1 MPEDATHKYLL
12 KVERLKELLVTR
24 ANGGTPDEKEYA
36 DLRRELV
43 TIQPIREALPEFVR
57 RCTTIREFWHFI
69 KNMFETEKYRRRTEY
84 LQREFEPILSWLE
97 GGSHPGDAKP
107 RNAATSRK
115 ETGMIKVLL
124 LSANPL
130 DARLK
135 IDAEFRAIDAKVRA
149 SDYRDHVQLILHG
162 AVRLEDIPGL
172 LMRHKPHVI
181 HFSGHGDASGIE
193 LTTADGSSKVVP
205 PNALADIF
213 KALKDSVR
221 VVLLNACDSAPQ
233 AEAIVNVIDCAVGMD
248 DEIDDDAAVAF
259 AAAFYEALGYGQ
271 SVQTAFDLALVQLTG
286 AGEDGSLAKLHKRR
300 GVKPSDI
307 VLVAPASPR

>member
-1 MPEDATHKYLL
+1 MPENATYRYLL

-43 TIQPIREALPEFVR
+43 TILPIREALPEFVR

-69 KNMFETEKYRRRTEY
+69 KDMFETGKYRRRTEY
-84 LQREFEPILSWLE
+84 LQREFEPILSLLE
-97 GGSHPGDAKP
+97 GGSHAGDTRP
-107 RNAATSRK
+107 TNARK
-115 ETGMIKVLL
+115 SGRDAGMIKVLL
-124 LSANPL
+124 LSANPI
-130 DARLK
+130 DAPLK
-135 IDAEFRAIDAKVRA
+135 IDAEFRAIDAKIR
-149 SDYRDHVQLILHG
+149 SSEHRDHVQLILHG
-162 AVRLEDIPGL
+162 AVRLEDVPGL
-172 LMRHKPHVI
+172 LMRHKPHVV

-193 LTTADGSSKVVP
+193 LTTADGSCKVLP

-213 KALKDSVR
+213 KALKDNVR

-233 AEAIVNVIDCAVGMD
+233 AEAIVNVIDCAVGMA

-271 SVQTAFDLALVQLTG
+271 SVQTSFDLALVQLTG
-286 AGEDGSLAKLHKRR
+286 AGEDRSLAKLHKRR

-307 VLVAPASPR
+307 VLVAPANPR

>member
-43 TIQPIREALPEFVR
+43 TVRPIHDALPEFVR
-57 RCTTIREFWHFI
+57 RCMTIREFWHFI
-69 KNMFETEKYRRRTEY
+69 KDMFETERYRRRTEY
-84 LQREFEPILSWLE
+84 FQREFEPILSWLE
-97 GGSHPGDAKP
+97 SDSHPGDAKP
-107 RNAATSRK
+107 RNTGTSSK
-115 ETGMIKVLL
+115 ETEMIKVLL
-124 LSANPL
+124 LSANPM
-130 DARLK
+130 DAPLK
-135 IDAEFRAIDAKVRA
+135 IDAEFREIDAKVRS
-149 SDYRDHVQLILHG
+149 SDHRDHVRLILHG
-162 AVRLEDIPGL
+162 AVRLEDVPGL
-172 LMRHKPHVI
+172 LMRHKPHVV
-181 HFSGHGDASGIE
+181 HFSGHGYASGIE
-193 LTTADGSSKVVP
+193 LTTTDGSSKVVP
-205 PNALADIF
+205 PNALADIS
-213 KALKDSVR
+213 KALKDNVR

-286 AGEDGSLAKLHKRR
+286 AGEDRSLAKLHTRR
-300 GVKPSDI
+300 GVNPSEI
-307 VLVAPASPR
+307 VLVAPANPR